1 MKVLSIGNSY
11 SANAT
16 TYINKLADSCGLD
29 VQTANLYIGG
39 CPLSTHYRNMLSG
52 DKAYWLQINGAMTNF
67 KTSMED
73 ALLADD
79 WDVITLQQ
87 QSFRSTDYETFQP
100 YLNELYDYVTT
111 LCPKAKVVLHQ
122 TWGYKDG
129 YEGLKHFES
138 GSAMFAEVEKS
149 YNKAAEEL
157 GVDCIIKSG
166 KAFELLKENGITEYF
181 SDPIHANNGVGCYTL
196 GLVWLKA
203 LTGTDPYS
211 VGEIYMSAEITDKE
225 KETAKKVAS
234 LL

>member
-1 MKVLSIGNSY
+1 MKILSIGNSY

-16 TYINKLADSCGLD
+16 TYLHKLAESCKIELD
-29 VQTANLYIGG
+29 TANLCIGG
-39 CPLSTHYRNMLSG
+39 CPLSLHYRNMLSG
-52 DKAYWLQINGAMTNF
+52 NKAYTLQYNGDMTPF
-67 KTSMED
+67 KVSMEE

-100 YLNELYDYVTT
+100 YLNELAEYVAT
-111 LCPKAKVVLHQ
+111 LCPKAKIVLHQ
-122 TWGYKDG
+122 TWGYQDG
-129 YEGLKHFES
+129 HTGLKHFEN

-149 YNKAAEEL
+149 YEKAAEEI
-157 GVDCIIKSG
+157 GADFIIKSG

-203 LTGTDPYS
+203 LTGADPYS
-211 VGEIYMSAEITDKE
+211 VGEIYTKLPVSDEE
-225 KETAKKVAS
+225 KEIAKKVAS
-234 LL
+234 ML

>member
-11 SANAT
+11 SVNGT
-16 TYINKLADSCGLD
+16 KYVHQLAKSCGLD
-29 VQTANLYIGG
+29 VFTANLYIGG

-52 DKAYWLQINGAMTNF
+52 EKAYWLQINGDMTNF
-67 KTSMED
+67 KISMED
-73 ALLADD
+73 ALLSDD

-100 YLNELYDYVTT
+100 YLNELYDFVTT
-111 LCPKAKVVLHQ
+111 LCPKAKIVIHQ
-122 TWGYKDG
+122 TWGYQDG
-129 YEGLKHFES
+129 YSGLQHFES

-157 GVDCIIKSG
+157 GIDTMIKSG
-166 KAFELLKENGITEYF
+166 KSFELLKENGITNYF
-181 SDPIHANNGVGCYTL
+181 SDPIHANNGIGCYTL

-211 VGEIYMSAEITDKE
+211 VGEIYTDVPVSDEE
-225 KETAKKVAS
+225 KEIAKKVAS
-234 LL
+234 ML

>member
-16 TYINKLADSCGLD
+16 TYLHQLAESCGIELM
-29 VQTANLYIGG
+29 TANLYIGG
-39 CPLSTHYRNMLSG
+39 CPLSTHYRNMMSG
-52 DKAYWLQINGAMTNF
+52 EKAYWLQLNGAMTNF
-67 KTSMED
+67 KISMEE
-73 ALLADD
+73 AILSDD

-111 LCPKAKVVLHQ
+111 LCPKAKIAIHQ

-149 YNKAAEEL
+149 YEKAADEIGADIML
-157 GVDCIIKSG
+157 KSG

-203 LTGTDPYS
+203 LTGADPYS
-211 VGEIYMSAEITDKE
+211 VGEIYTQIPVTDEE
-225 KETAKKVAS
+225 KEVAKKVAS
-234 LL
+234 ML